1 MVAQVLL
8 KRCGLISWCGS
19 ESKKHHLGPANAIFT
34 GAHHIWN
41 MNDFD
46 YDAPAEVFACKSR
59 GASPRPVTYRRFD
72 SGAEALRFAIEVLPA
87 DVLFG
92 TVVEANDN
100 RFDAK
105 QIRNLYDSKRYPLQR
120 QTTR

>member
-1 MVAQVLL
+1 MVAQVRL

-19 ESKKHHLGPANAIFT
+19 ESKKHRFAPADAIFT
-34 GAHHIWN
+34 GAHHISN

-59 GASPRPVTYRRFD
+59 GASPRPVTYRRFA
-72 SGAEALRFAIEVLPA
+72 SGAEALRFAIEELPA

-105 QIRNLYDSKRYPLQR
+105 QIRDLYDSKRYPLQR
-120 QTTR
+120 RTTG

>member
-1 MVAQVLL
+1 MVAQVRL

-19 ESKKHHLGPANAIFT
+19 ESKKHHFGPADAIFT
-34 GAHHIWN
+34 GAHHISN

-59 GASPRPVTYRRFD
+59 GASPRPVTYRRFA
-72 SGAEALRFAIEVLPA
+72 SGAEALRFAIEELPA
-87 DVLFG
+87 EVLFG

-105 QIRNLYDSKRYPLQR
+105 QIRYLYDSKRYPLQR
-120 QTTR
+120 RATG